1 MVWQLQQVH
10 PNRPDAVA
18 FENALMSIVDAAA
31 ESGEAVDDAY
41 FVLEDMQKQVKRHAE
56 PCLYCLPAHVI

>member
-18 FENALMSIVDAAA
+18 FETALMSIVDAAA

-41 FVLEDMQKQVKRHAE
+41 FVLEDMHKQVKDMLSLAYIA
-56 PCLYCLPAHVI
+56 CLHM